1 MSDGTVTR
9 AVVIDVLQRNGAE
22 VSEQPDKADMY
33 LVLKGEQFEIIAI
46 PEICTRRTVRY
57 LSRKFTTPI
66 HHFYN
71 PIMAPSR
78 SDEQVQ

>member
-1 MSDGTVTR
+1 MSDGIVTR

-33 LVLKGEQFEIIAI
+33 LVLKGDEFQIIAI
-46 PEICTRRTVRY
+46 PESCTRKLVHY
-57 LSRKFTTPI
+57 LSRKFTTPV

-71 PIMAPSR
+71 PLMAPSR